1 MKLLPE
7 NLNSDPY
14 PPHLTITYTCKVTT
28 ALRVC
33 NGKEIH
39 FFFFSNLLEF
49 FSQDYWNRLNYVK

>member
-39 FFFFSNLLEF
+39 FFFLAIYLNF
-49 FSQDYWNRLNYVK
+49 FPKIIGIG

>member
-14 PPHLTITYTCKVTT
+14 PPHLTSTYTCKVTT

-33 NGKEIH
+33 SGKERH
-39 FFFFSNLLEF
+39 FFFF
-49 FSQDYWNRLNYVK
+49 